1 MVIWVGG
8 SVNKIAHFW
17 SMVIVMITRCS
28 MAMMDSSMRLTRIL
42 EMITTSRL
50 S

>member
-17 SMVIVMITRCS
+17 SMVIVMITRGS
-28 MAMMDSSMRLTRIL
+28 MSMMDSSMRLTRIL

-50 S
+50 T